1 MLQNTSLFEQVS
13 NLCKYNLVEFTRQG
27 LNSKLSELKD
37 WGVEL
42 SAPIE
47 ETMFFYPIVAMLNN
61 LAREIS
67 NK

>member
-1 MLQNTSLFEQVS
+1 MLEADGADNT
-13 NLCKYNLVEFTRQG
+13 
-27 LNSKLSELKD
+27 
-37 WGVEL
+37 
-42 SAPIE
+42 IE